1 MASPEHN
8 SSQPAV
14 ESSAVAGSAH
24 GDSPSE
30 PSTQGTEPSGSGSV
44 RVGSKRKLT
53 SEAWNEFTKE
63 FCKGK
68 WQAQCMY
75 CKKWLSAASKGGTKH
90 LLNHLKTCA
99 AKCAP
104 VGLKQQKLRLSE
116 NVDGSINLDN
126 TRVFNQEVARKD
138 LALMICVHEYPL
150 SIVEHSLFRKFCKSL
165 QPLFKMVSRNT
176 IR

>member
-8 SSQPAV
+8 SSPAV
-14 ESSAVAGSAH
+14 DSSAVGGSPHA
-24 GDSPSE
+24 DSTTE
-30 PSTQGTEPSGSGSV
+30 PSTQGTEPSESV

-53 SEAWNEFTKE
+53 SAVWKEFTKE
-63 FCKGK
+63 IRQGK
-68 WQAQCMY
+68 WEAQCMY
-75 CKKWLSAASKGGTKH
+75 CKKWLSAASTGGTKH
-90 LLNHLKTCA
+90 LQNHLKSCP

-116 NVDGSINLDN
+116 NADGSVNLDN
-126 TRVFNQEVARKD
+126 CGVFDQELARKD

-150 SIVEHSLFRKFCKSL
+150 SIVEHALFRQFCKTL